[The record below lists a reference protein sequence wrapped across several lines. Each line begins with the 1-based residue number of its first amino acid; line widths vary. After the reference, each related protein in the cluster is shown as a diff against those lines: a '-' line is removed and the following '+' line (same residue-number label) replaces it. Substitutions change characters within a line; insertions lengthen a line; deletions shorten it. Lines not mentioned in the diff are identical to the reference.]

1 MLTQQPFYI
10 STVDISRLQNLLN
23 ISFSERTLSDAL
35 SEIFQVHLN
44 VLPKLWLIFCFHQQN
59 IQKMNHFWHFT
70 DHNSES
76 KHDN

>member
-59 IQKMNHFWHFT
+59 IQKMNHF
-70 DHNSES
+70 
-76 KHDN
+76 